1 MEKKQRFS
9 LRKYKLGTVSVLIG
23 SLLFLATSSVS
34 AEEVATTSLTANGS
48 VTQLSA
54 QEHQAKE
61 SPVLPVPTTKDS
73 DMAGEVGVEVGKGAQ
88 PPIELAA

>member
-9 LRKYKLGTVSVLIG
+9 LRKHKLGTVSVLIG

-48 VTQLSA
+48 VTQLPA

-61 SPVLPVPTTKDS
+61 SPVLPVPTIKDS
-73 DMAGEVGVEVGKGAQ
+73 DMAGRL
-88 PPIELAA
+88 ELKLVKVLNHQ